1 MIDQGILEIVASLLK
16 SQDAEVRE
24 QSALLLGSF
33 AISAIARQL
42 FDYAF
47 GNMRDL
53 LEDETLAVR
62 EACAWVYKR
71 LSGNDDG
78 CQRIVQSGS
87 PEDMAKSFVMHASE
101 EQIKKTDAEYLTHL
115 LEAMINL
122 TFSDTGIESLSNF
135 GLIEQVAKILDG
147 GKIEEELDEH
157 YPKIA

>member
-1 MIDQGILEIVASLLK
+1 MIEQGILEIVASLLK

-62 EACAWVYKR
+62 EACAWVYER

-78 CQRIVQSGS
+78 SQRIVQSGS

-101 EQIKKTDAEYLTHL
+101 E
-115 LEAMINL
+115 
-122 TFSDTGIESLSNF
+122 
-135 GLIEQVAKILDG
+135 
-147 GKIEEELDEH
+147 
-157 YPKIA
+157 